1 MDVVS
6 RHCNQRKANGQKK
19 NGRPS
24 KCIII
29 TPMQTRQQWPC
40 CNLLHGK
47 MQSLPKPCTET
58 NARKQ
63 EAYPPY
69 KMDHARKKRRL
80 FGLQEQ
86 YFLCISC
93 HFGPCIANHT
103 HAGQQKHFCLIV
115 IHENG
120 GSNSAQDNTFA
131 LVNSRDK
138 NQEQRAESNSSFVFD
153 FANITCFC
161 RLRRISEEETATS
174 SARQVRRRGKNN
186 ANLLLRYRSAPSAS
200 DWPSR

>member
-1 MDVVS
+1 MFHLLISYIAINHVA
-6 RHCNQRKANGQKK
+6 CNTNQCCGGIFFYSSATIRRQCPGSEV
-19 NGRPS
+19 RPLAAS
-24 KCIII
+24 
-29 TPMQTRQQWPC
+29 
-40 CNLLHGK
+40 
-47 MQSLPKPCTET
+47 
-58 NARKQ
+58 
-63 EAYPPY
+63 
-69 KMDHARKKRRL
+69 
-80 FGLQEQ
+80 

-93 HFGPCIANHT
+93 HFGPCITNHA
-103 HAGQQKHFCLIV
+103 HAGEEQRHFCLIV

-174 SARQVRRRGKNN
+174 SGRQVRRRGKNK